1 LGWPPRKLALTFAP
15 VSRAMLI
22 RNARHDDHRIETLQG
37 GWIDPAPPEK
47 VVKLVIWF
55 PTLSASDTLQNEV
68 CS

>member
-1 LGWPPRKLALTFAP
+1 
-15 VSRAMLI
+15 MLI